1 MGYEGLCW
9 KCKAEQE
16 RNAAH
21 NWTAEE
27 IAQKQENLLQNI
39 LLLSEFQ
46 DPECTDFWKLL
57 GYRDAITQKSSGQR
71 WMQRSSILLNFTTT
85 HRRMCGTV

>member
-1 MGYEGLCW
+1 MRLKYSCPGCGTPLGYEGLCW

-27 IAQKQENLLQNI
+27 IAQKQENLLHE
-39 LLLSEFQ
+39 LLPVKRTEKKYKIF
-46 DPECTDFWKLL
+46 P
-57 GYRDAITQKSSGQR
+57 ASS
-71 WMQRSSILLNFTTT
+71 
-85 HRRMCGTV
+85 

>member
-1 MGYEGLCW
+1 MRLKYTCPGCGTPLGYEGLCW

-16 RNAAH
+16 RKAAH

-27 IAQKQENLLQNI
+27 IAQKQENLIQNI

-46 DPECTDFWKLL
+46 DPECTDFWQLL
-57 GYRDAITQKSSGQR
+57 VYRDAITP
-71 WMQRSSILLNFTTT
+71 
-85 HRRMCGTV
+85 

>member
-1 MGYEGLCW
+1 MRLKYSCPGCGTPLGYEGLCW

-27 IAQKQENLLQNI
+27 IAQKQENLLICSLYERQ
-39 LLLSEFQ
+39 
-46 DPECTDFWKLL
+46 
-57 GYRDAITQKSSGQR
+57 
-71 WMQRSSILLNFTTT
+71 
-85 HRRMCGTV
+85 

>member
-1 MGYEGLCW
+1 MRLKYSCPGCGTPLGYEGLCW

-46 DPECTDFWKLL
+46 DPECTDFWK
-57 GYRDAITQKSSGQR
+57 
-71 WMQRSSILLNFTTT
+71 QRSSILLNFTTT

>member
-1 MGYEGLCW
+1 MRLKYSCPGCGTPLGYEGLCW

-39 LLLSEFQ
+39 LL
-46 DPECTDFWKLL
+46 
-57 GYRDAITQKSSGQR
+57 
-71 WMQRSSILLNFTTT
+71 
-85 HRRMCGTV
+85 